1 MNLLG
6 PGKVVWDLVGAVWMK
21 IYYNEGLFIPD
32 HA

>member
-21 IYYNEGLFIPD
+21 IYNEGLFIPD